1 MKTIIRMS
9 THEFE
14 DKYGTDL
21 EDVSLKTRD
30 EVECV
35 YVSEDDENPFVG
47 CKYTDGKYSIVG
59 CGKDA
64 FCTYETMVDMLT
76 EEDTTSSMINQL
88 SDLRMNTLD
97 KAIDLFNEYLSL
109 EPDKDQDEQ
118 LLAMIEQ
125 KRRVIQSCEVLMS
138 ELGI

>member
-21 EDVSLKTRD
+21 EDVSLKSRD

-47 CKYTDGKYSIVG
+47 CKYTDDKYSIVG
-59 CGKDA
+59 CGKDV
-64 FCTYETMVDMLT
+64 FCTYETMVYMLT

-88 SDLRMNTLD
+88 SDLRMSTLD
-97 KAIDLFNEYLSL
+97 KAIDLFHEYLSL
-109 EPDKDQDEQ
+109 EPDKDQDKQ
-118 LLAMIEQ
+118 LLAKIEQ